1 MVLLSQGSL
10 SQSLYWPLTQ
20 PLTHYVLHYTESTP
34 MAERVLFPFDQ
45 QCLKQELLHRRH
57 Q

>member
-20 PLTHYVLHYTESTP
+20 PLTHYLFHYMESTP
-34 MAERVLFPFDQ
+34 MAEHVLFPFGH
-45 QCLKQELLHRRH
+45 QCLKQEQLHSRH